1 MVVVCV
7 CVCVC
12 VCVLG
17 SGMSIIFETSK
28 SLMETSHVCE
38 IKLYSLTKQCVS
50 WLWTRILFGEARYRK
65 DEYILKPERC
75 GFNLPFSHV
84 PTV

>member
-1 MVVVCV
+1 MMVALCMI
-7 CVCVC
+7 VC

-17 SGMSIIFETSK
+17 SGMSIIFKTSK
-28 SLMETSHVCE
+28 SLMETAHVCE

-50 WLWTRILFGEARYRK
+50 WLWTRILFGEAGYRK
-65 DEYILKPERC
+65 DGYILKPERF
-75 GFNLPFSHV
+75 GFNLQLSHF